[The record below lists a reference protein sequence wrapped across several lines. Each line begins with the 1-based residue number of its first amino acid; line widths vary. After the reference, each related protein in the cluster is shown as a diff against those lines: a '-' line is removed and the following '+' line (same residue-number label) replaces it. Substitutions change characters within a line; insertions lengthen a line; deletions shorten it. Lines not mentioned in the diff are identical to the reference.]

1 MYGHMYPYNIFM
13 HDADM
18 YLIKKHKKNTAADGY
33 ALIEYKALSV
43 TSNHINLIARVHA
56 DTYNA

>member
-1 MYGHMYPYNIFM
+1 M

>member
-1 MYGHMYPYNIFM
+1 MYGHMYPYNILM

-18 YLIKKHKKNTAADGY
+18 YLKNIKKNTAPDGY
-33 ALIEYKALSV
+33 ALIEYKALRV